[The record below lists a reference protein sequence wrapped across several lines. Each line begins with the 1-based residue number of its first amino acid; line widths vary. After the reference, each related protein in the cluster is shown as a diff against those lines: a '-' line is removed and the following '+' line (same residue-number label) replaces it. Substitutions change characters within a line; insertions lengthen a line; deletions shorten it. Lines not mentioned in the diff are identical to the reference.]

1 MIYAHLEKLTDTGR
15 INYFEQMIMILQ
27 ESLSELNYDG
37 KKGED
42 YIEAQVGRLYKSNL
56 IS

>member
-1 MIYAHLEKLTDTGR
+1 MIYAHLEKLTDTGK
-15 INYFEQMIMILQ
+15 INYFEQIIMILQ
-27 ESLSELNYDG
+27 EGLSKLNYDG